1 MNNNLT
7 IENLMKTEWKNQF
20 DREQLFQIK
29 MGLEGNVDV
38 SIYATPEYTRRQ
50 MYEIREGLEQGL
62 DISKYAKPEI
72 HAFDMENIRYKLYL
86 KKERENKKMK
96 KDLVLPVIEDGK
108 LKYLKQK

>member
-38 SIYATPEYTRRQ
+38 SIYANPEYTRKQ

-62 DISKYAKPEI
+62 DVSVYAKPEI
-72 HAFDMENIRYKLYL
+72 SGIEMETIRERLL
-86 KKERENKKMK
+86 KEST
-96 KDLVLPVIEDGK
+96 
-108 LKYLKQK
+108 LK

>member
-20 DREQLFQIK
+20 DREQLYQIK
-29 MGLEGNVDV
+29 MELEGDVDV
-38 SIYATPEYTRRQ
+38 LIYANPAYTRKQ
-50 MYEIREGLEQGL
+50 MYEIREGLEQEL
-62 DISKYAKPEI
+62 DVSVYAKPEI
-72 HAFDMENIRYKLYL
+72 DGFDMENIRYKLYL

>member
-38 SIYATPEYTRRQ
+38 SIYANPEYTRKQ
-50 MYEIREGLEQGL
+50 MSEIREGLEQGL
-62 DISKYAKPEI
+62 DVSVYAKPEI
-72 HAFDMENIRYKLYL
+72 DGFDMSRIREKLLL
-86 KKERENKKMK
+86 KKNTTK
-96 KDLVLPVIEDGK
+96 
-108 LKYLKQK
+108 